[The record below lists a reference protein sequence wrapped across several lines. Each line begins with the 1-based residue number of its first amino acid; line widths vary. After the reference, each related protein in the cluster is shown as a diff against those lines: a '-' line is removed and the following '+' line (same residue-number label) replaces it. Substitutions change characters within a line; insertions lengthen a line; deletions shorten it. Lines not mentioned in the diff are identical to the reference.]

1 MTSLSTSDII
11 EKKRI
16 LCNERDLTAELY
28 NLWITKLHEF
38 QGNEEKYNM
47 YALMIENLEPYSNM
61 LKEEIRE
68 CNRQICEIEG
78 VESISDTNFEQECVY
93 KYGYDKP
100 N

>member
-1 MTSLSTSDII
+1 
-11 EKKRI
+11 
-16 LCNERDLTAELY
+16 
-28 NLWITKLHEF
+28 
-38 QGNEEKYNM
+38 
-47 YALMIENLEPYSNM
+47 MIENLEPYSNM